1 MAPSPL
7 LTPFT
12 LGGDLPLKNRMV
24 MAPMTRGRA
33 RDAQRPN
40 EMMARYYTQRAS
52 AGLLLTEGVLIS
64 PMANGW
70 VGAPEIYTPAA
81 TEGWKAVT
89 DAVHA
94 AGGRIFCQLWHCG
107 RASHSSFHP
116 QEGRSVAP
124 SEIPIDEPTIH
135 TPGGKVPHEVPV
147 ALTAAGIKATVADFA
162 TAAANAKAAGFD
174 GVEVHAA
181 NGYLIDSFLQTKTNK
196 RTDEYTGGTLEGR
209 FRFLKEVLE
218 AVLGVWPAN
227 RVGVRLSPNGVYN
240 DQVRWVWERG
250 GALVGRGGSAAWAL
264 GGREWQAGG
273 CSAARSVS
281 ASRLCGL
288 SATRGC
294 LWAWVRPESA
304 GRLPC
309 GGFPYRVLV
318 PVVLMLTYVV
328 LLLSST
334 VRLRLCLLPTG
345 CVFLICRALPTS
357 AWPSR
362 GLSRC
367 SMRTSL
373 PTSTSSYVFAV
384 PPVSFQCCVGERKRG
399 VNGLAVARRVDAAVS
414 VCAAARGRAERAVLA
429 APLAAPDR
437 SDATAPNTRR
447 VVRCPHL
454 PCCFARGIPCLTATL
469 ARPPRFPAPL
479 PTPRP
484 PLQIGLGFGF
494 HKLGEPMVMADFRK
508 VTTTPLMANCGY
520 TQESGEAEVAAGTAD
535 LISYGRPWITNPDLP
550 ARFAAGAPLAE
561 DPPVGI
567 WYSAGPKGYVDYPN
581 ADGTVA

>member
-33 RDAQRPN
+33 GDAQCPN

-64 PMANGW
+64 PVANGW
-70 VGAPEIYTPAA
+70 VGAPEIYSPAA
-81 TEGWKAVT
+81 TDAWKAVT
-89 DAVHA
+89 DSVHA

-116 QEGRSVAP
+116 KEGRAVAP

-147 ALTAAGIKATVADFA
+147 ALTVEGIKATVADFA

-174 GVEVHAA
+174 GVEVHSA

-196 RTDEYTGGTLEGR
+196 RTDEYTGETLDGR

-240 DQVRWVWERG
+240 DQ
-250 GALVGRGGSAAWAL
+250 GSPDF
-264 GGREWQAGG
+264 REA
-273 CSAARSVS
+273 
-281 ASRLCGL
+281 
-288 SATRGC
+288 
-294 LWAWVRPESA
+294 
-304 GRLPC
+304 
-309 GGFPYRVLV
+309 FPWFVQKLDGY
-318 PVVLMLTYVV
+318 
-328 LLLSST
+328 
-334 VRLRLCLLPTG
+334 
-345 CVFLICRALPTS
+345 
-357 AWPSR
+357 
-362 GLSRC
+362 
-367 SMRTSL
+367 
-373 PTSTSSYVFAV
+373 
-384 PPVSFQCCVGERKRG
+384 K
-399 VNGLAVARRVDAAVS
+399 LAYI
-414 VCAAARGRAERAVLA
+414 
-429 APLAAPDR
+429 
-437 SDATAPNTRR
+437 
-447 VVRCPHL
+447 H
-454 PCCFARGIPCLTATL
+454 FI
-469 ARPPRFPAPL
+469 
-479 PTPRP
+479 
-484 PLQIGLGFGF
+484 IGLGFGF

-520 TQESGEAEVAAGTAD
+520 TQESGEKEITDGTAD

-550 ARFAAGAPLAE
+550 ARFEAGAPLAA

-567 WYSAGPKGYVDYPN
+567 WYSPGPKGYVDYPN